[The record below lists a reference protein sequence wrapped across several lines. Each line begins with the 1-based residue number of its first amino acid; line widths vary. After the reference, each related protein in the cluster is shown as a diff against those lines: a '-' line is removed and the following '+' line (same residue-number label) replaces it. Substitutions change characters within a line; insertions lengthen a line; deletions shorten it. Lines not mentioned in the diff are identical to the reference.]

1 LASIISKFFGNNFHF
16 WKFKIKKFLE
26 EREFWGI
33 VFGIEVKLA
42 TNFANWGKKH
52 RKARTFIMMGLYDY
66 LLQNVIGAKMTKKT

>member
-1 LASIISKFFGNNFHF
+1 LS
-16 WKFKIKKFLE
+16 E